1 MEKVDKIVIFSLQNV
16 TFFFFFF
23 AFNFWDFPFVWKVT
37 ELLQLYNNM
46 SWESVFH
53 SLTVTQGALSIWK
66 FTFTWSISFFYFLF
80 LWILVH
86 FLVTLSK
93 SFIFVVLFSCQVMSD
108 SSWLHGLQPCRLPCP
123 PLSLRIFSSSCPLN
137 CWCHPTISS
146 SVALSSI
153 CLQSFPTSGSFPNGL
168 ALYISWPKYWSF
180 KCSNLIRRSKKI
192 NSICQ
197 LMLRYFVYV
206 SLLPSLTSSINI
218 FIF

>member
-16 TFFFFFF
+16 TFFFFFLLSTSEIF
-23 AFNFWDFPFVWKVT
+23 LLSSVS

-46 SWESVFH
+46 SWESIFH

-66 FTFTWSISFFYFLF
+66 FTFIWSISFFYFLF
-80 LWILVH
+80 LWVLVH

-93 SFIFVVLFSCQVMSD
+93 SLIFIVLFSCQVMSD
-108 SSWLHGLQPCRLPCP
+108 SLWPHGLQHCRLPCP
-123 PLSLRIFSSSCPLN
+123 PLSLRIFSSLCPLN

-180 KCSNLIRRSKKI
+180 KCSNLIRRSMKI

-197 LMLRYFVYV
+197 LMLRY
-206 SLLPSLTSSINI
+206 
-218 FIF
+218 